1 MKDIEIREL
10 FRNKEKY
17 GDQEVVVH
25 GWVRGNRSSNQFGF
39 LSINDG
45 TFFTPLQVVYEAD
58 NLANFTEIS
67 KVHLA
72 AGVTVRGTLALT
84 PEAKQPFEIKAKEI
98 VVEADSQSDYPLQ
111 KKRHTMEFM
120 REIAHLRPRSNTF
133 SAVYRVRSIVAYAI
147 HKFFQEQNFVY
158 VHAPIITGSDAEGAG
173 EMFQVTTLDPDN
185 LPRTEDGKIDY
196 SQDFFGKETNLT
208 VSGQLEAEAFALAF
222 RNVYTFGPTFRAEN
236 SNTARHAS
244 EFWMIEPEIAFADL
258 QDDMDLAEAMVKYII
273 TYTLEHAPE
282 EMNFFNQFIDKVL
295 LERLDHIVNSS
306 FERVTY
312 TEAVEILQKSGKEF
326 QYPVEWGLELQT
338 EHERYLTEEVYKKPI
353 FVTDYPKDC
362 KAFYMRLNDDGKTVA
377 ACDMLVPGVGEIIG
391 GSQREERLDVL
402 EARMKELGISE
413 NGYEWYLDLRRY
425 GGVKHAGY
433 GLGFERMIMYLTGM
447 SNIRDVLPFPRTP
460 KSAEF

>member
-17 GDQEVVVH
+17 GDQEVVVN

-282 EMNFFNQFIDKVL
+282 EMNFFNQFIDKGL

>member
-208 VSGQLEAEAFALAF
+208 VSGQLEAEAFSLAF

-282 EMNFFNQFIDKVL
+282 EMNFFNQFIDKGL